1 MSTRRIRA
9 EIAPQAALTN
19 ADNIELETALQ
30 ELLLNLRCDAVETN
44 VAPWIHRGFAG
55 VSICHGCHC
64 CETG

>member
-44 VAPWIHRGFAG
+44 VAPWIH
-55 VSICHGCHC
+55 
-64 CETG
+64 